1 MEIFRLDWN
10 KKEMGGLSVGGV
22 ARLYLSLVGDMRGE
36 AAIVD
41 NDDDDGPSGSISRD
55 KNGFLSVVLV
65 VI

>member
-1 MEIFRLDWN
+1 MD
-10 KKEMGGLSVGGV
+10 GVSVRGV
-22 ARLYLSLVGDMRGE
+22 AKLYLSLVGDMRGE
-36 AAIVD
+36 AAIFD

>member
-1 MEIFRLDWN
+1 
-10 KKEMGGLSVGGV
+10 MGGLSVGGV
-22 ARLYLSLVGDMRGE
+22 ARLYLSLVEDMRGA